1 MADEVPSVSGRFAPG
16 TRIAD
21 YELAEQVGWGGMAA
35 VYRARDVRLDRWV
48 ALKILAPEIAR
59 DDPFRQR
66 FISES
71 RAAAA
76 VDHPNII
83 PVVEAGE
90 AGGVL
95 FIAMRYVGGGD
106 LRTLYRELGP
116 LSAARVTGII
126 AQVASALDA
135 AHAAGLVH
143 RDVKPANMLLAEVAW
158 SGRPDHV
165 YLTDFGLSKQSVSAP
180 LTLTG
185 QFMGTLDYMAPEQ
198 IESRPGDSR
207 PVDGRADQ
215 YALACSAF
223 EMLCGVPPFERGQ
236 DLGLLFDQLSAAPPS
251 LAARRPDLPAAIDLV
266 MARALARSPDD
277 RYDSCLDFAA
287 ALSDACGLEWGAS
300 GRLMPGAPRAITE
313 LALPL
318 TAAAPPATAG
328 PPGAPGPPRVPGPP
342 GTPGPSDLPGAPGPP
357 VATDLPEAAPD
368 LPGTPG
374 TSGAPDSQRPPGSQR
389 PPARRNPVRHPAWT
403 LAQPVTRQPGVTG
416 GARPASAEAGL
427 AAGGLGAGGLDAI
440 GLGPRTPAPGSSA
453 PTRLAEPYPP
463 ARRGRSRRRLLAA
476 AAVAVVVLGLAAGAF
491 ALLGGS
497 GPAPGAAGRSSS
509 ATNAPASSAH
519 AASTAHGKH
528 PKAAARGPAGTVKAY
543 IAAIN
548 RHDYAAAWNLGGR
561 NGPASY
567 PEFVQGFSAT
577 ARDTLTIVSVS
588 GDVVTVQLSAVQTS
602 GAVMTF
608 QGTYTVQDGVITGSA
623 IKQTS

>member
-1 MADEVPSVSGRFAPG
+1 VADEVPSVSGGFAPG

-48 ALKILAPEIAR
+48 ALKILAPDIAR

-76 VDHPNII
+76 VDHPHII
-83 PVVEAGE
+83 PVFEAGE

-116 LSAARVTGII
+116 LSAARVTSIV

-135 AHAAGLVH
+135 AHAAGLIH
-143 RDVKPANMLLAEVAW
+143 RDVKPANMLLAEVAG

-198 IESRPGDSR
+198 IESRT
-207 PVDGRADQ
+207 VDGRADQ

-236 DLGLLFDQLSAAPPS
+236 DLGLLFDQLSAPPPS

-287 ALSDACGLEWGAS
+287 ALGDACGLEWGAS
-300 GRLMPGAPRAITE
+300 GQLRPGTPRAVTE
-313 LALPL
+313 LAVPL
-318 TAAAPPATAG
+318 TAAAPPATAAPPGMPGPQGPSG
-328 PPGAPGPPRVPGPP
+328 PP
-342 GTPGPSDLPGAPGPP
+342 D
-357 VATDLPEAAPD
+357 
-368 LPGTPG
+368 
-374 TSGAPDSQRPPGSQR
+374 
-389 PPARRNPVRHPAWT
+389 PPAPRNPARHPEWT
-403 LAQPVTRQPGVTG
+403 LAPSVTRQPGVAG
-416 GARPASAEAGL
+416 GAPASAEAGL
-427 AAGGLGAGGLDAI
+427 ASAGLDAI
-440 GLGPRTPAPGSSA
+440 GLGPRQTRAPAPGSSA

-463 ARRGRSRRRLLAA
+463 ARRGKSRRLPLAV
-476 AAVAVVVLGLAAGAF
+476 AAVAVVVIGIAAGAY
-491 ALLGGS
+491 ALLHGS
-497 GPAPGAAGRSSS
+497 GPAAGPAGRSSS
-509 ATNAPASSAH
+509 AATVPASSPH
-519 AASTAHGKH
+519 SASKSRGKH
-528 PKAAARGPAGTVKAY
+528 PKAVARGPAGTVKAY

-548 RHDYAAAWNLGGR
+548 RHDYARAWDLGGR

-567 PEFVQGFSAT
+567 PEFVQGFSTT
-577 ARDTLTIVSVS
+577 AKDTLSIVSVS
-588 GDVVTVQLSAVQTS
+588 GDVVTVRLSALQTD
-602 GAVMTF
+602 GAVTTF
-608 QGTYTVQDGVITGSA
+608 EGTYTVQNGVITGSA

>member
-1 MADEVPSVSGRFAPG
+1 VADEVPSVSGGFAPG

-83 PVVEAGE
+83 PVFEAGE

-116 LSAARVTGII
+116 LSAARVTGIV

-135 AHAAGLVH
+135 AHAAGLIH
-143 RDVKPANMLLAEVAW
+143 RDVKPANMLLAEVPG

-165 YLTDFGLSKQSVSAP
+165 YLTDFGLSKQALSAA

-198 IESRPGDSR
+198 IESRPVESR

-251 LAARRPDLPAAIDLV
+251 LAARRPDLPAAVDLV

-277 RYDSCLDFAA
+277 RYASCLDFAA
-287 ALSDACGLEWGAS
+287 ALGDACGPDWGAS
-300 GRLMPGAPRAITE
+300 GRLVPTPRAVTE

-318 TAAAPPATAG
+318 TAAAPPAAAAPSG
-328 PPGAPGPPRVPGPP
+328 PPGQLGTPGLPGPAGPSGMPGPPDAQR
-342 GTPGPSDLPGAPGPP
+342 LAGAPVP
-357 VATDLPEAAPD
+357 
-368 LPGTPG
+368 
-374 TSGAPDSQRPPGSQR
+374 
-389 PPARRNPVRHPAWT
+389 RNPVRHPAWT
-403 LAQPVTRQPGVTG
+403 LSPPGIRRRGATG
-416 GARPASAEAGL
+416 GAPPAP
-427 AAGGLGAGGLDAI
+427 AGGGRTAGGRTAGGLDAI
-440 GLGPRTPAPGSSA
+440 GLAPQQMRTPASGRSA
-453 PTRLAEPYPP
+453 PPWLAEPRSP
-463 ARRGRSRRRLLAA
+463 ARRGQSRRRLLAA
-476 AAVAVVVLGLAAGAF
+476 AAAAVVILGLAAGAF

-497 GPAPGAAGRSSS
+497 GPAPGAAGRPSS
-509 ATNAPASSAH
+509 AVSVPASSAH
-519 AASTAHGKH
+519 AASTARGKH
-528 PKAAARGPAGTVKAY
+528 PAAAARGPAGTVKAY

-548 RHDYAAAWNLGGR
+548 RRDYGAAWDLGGR

-567 PEFVQGFSAT
+567 PEFVQGFSTT
-577 ARDTLTIVSVS
+577 ARDTLAIESVS
-588 GDVVTVQLSAVQTS
+588 GDVVTVRLSALQTS

-608 QGTYTVQDGVITGSA
+608 QGTYTVQNGVITGSA